1 MGLRGRRAERR
12 RASRCAPSSKVY
24 MADLESALHYSL
36 RVEAGRP
43 ATLSGAQ
50 LAAFKCYVATLAKV
64 RSSLHS
70 VRGEKQTW
78 GWRRVG
84 TPALCPHP
92 DAALKL
98 CPAVCASPRLVRAV
112 LGVLFSCPHLCVWV
126 LVWLVVPDGFGCE
139 RRGGCPRAEQAGC
152 LQKRRCHLQWVAVGL
167 QLPFG
172 SSARGPALC
181 WLL

>member
-1 MGLRGRRAERR
+1 MGLRGHRAERR

-92 DAALKL
+92 
-98 CPAVCASPRLVRAV
+98 SPL
-112 LGVLFSCPHLCVWV
+112 
-126 LVWLVVPDGFGCE
+126 
-139 RRGGCPRAEQAGC
+139 
-152 LQKRRCHLQWVAVGL
+152 
-167 QLPFG
+167 
-172 SSARGPALC
+172 
-181 WLL
+181 